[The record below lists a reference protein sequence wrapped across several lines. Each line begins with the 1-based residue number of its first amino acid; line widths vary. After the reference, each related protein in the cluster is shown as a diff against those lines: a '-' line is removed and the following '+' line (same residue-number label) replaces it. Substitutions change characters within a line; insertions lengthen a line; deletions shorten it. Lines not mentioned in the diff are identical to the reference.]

1 MLRSFIKKNQR
12 EGMNMETILF
22 SKTDKIK
29 IVTFAAVAFGLPWL
43 LLPQIRVEGILA
55 YNIPAS
61 YMMILPTFGII
72 LGRIICERKIHG
84 WFHWIYT
91 IAFIESTA
99 VMVLCAAKVIT
110 GKAADDMLTVSSMAL
125 SIVLLLGRMID
136 EQELYPF
143 KDLKKAIGIHI
154 MFVAIAQISNLPQL
168 IHAGALRTADE
179 IVSNLLFAP
188 IDIFVVQSIYFFGEE
203 YAWRGCLQGW
213 LQNIFGKRMGVILL
227 GIIWELWH
235 MPLWFQI
242 SEPGQGKL
250 IVLLVL
256 MRMPY
261 VIALAVFLGWAYMKT
276 NNIWLC
282 VLIHGVNNAAG
293 AAFDSDLVTVAD
305 TVESV
310 SVFDGIMTAVAVIVM
325 LLFLF
330 TKEYRKGER
339 V

>member
-1 MLRSFIKKNQR
+1 
-12 EGMNMETILF
+12 MNMETILF

-143 KDLKKAIGIHI
+143 KDLKKAIGIYI
-154 MFVAIAQISNLPQL
+154 MFVAIAQIQTFRSLYMPEPCARQMRLFPIYCLCQSTFSWCKVYIFSGKNM
-168 IHAGALRTADE
+168 HGGGACRDGCRIYSGSAWA
-179 IVSNLLFAP
+179 LFCWESYGSCG
-188 IDIFVVQSIYFFGEE
+188 ICRCGSRSLS
-203 YAWRGCLQGW
+203 RGRG
-213 LQNIFGKRMGVILL
+213 
-227 GIIWELWH
+227 
-235 MPLWFQI
+235 
-242 SEPGQGKL
+242 S
-250 IVLLVL
+250 
-256 MRMPY
+256 
-261 VIALAVFLGWAYMKT
+261 
-276 NNIWLC
+276 
-282 VLIHGVNNAAG
+282 
-293 AAFDSDLVTVAD
+293 
-305 TVESV
+305 
-310 SVFDGIMTAVAVIVM
+310 
-325 LLFLF
+325 
-330 TKEYRKGER
+330 
-339 V
+339 

>member
-1 MLRSFIKKNQR
+1 
-12 EGMNMETILF
+12 METILF

-29 IVTFAAVAFGLPWL
+29 IVTFVAVAFGLPWL

-143 KDLKKAIGIHI
+143 KDLKKAIGIYI

-168 IHAGALRTADE
+168 IHAGPCARQMRLFP
-179 IVSNLLFAP
+179 IYCFAP

-203 YAWRGCLQGW
+203 YAWRGCLQGR
-213 LQNIFGKRMGVILL
+213 LQNIFGEAHGRYFAGNHMG
-227 GIIWELWH
+227 
-235 MPLWFQI
+235 
-242 SEPGQGKL
+242 
-250 IVLLVL
+250 
-256 MRMPY
+256 
-261 VIALAVFLGWAYMKT
+261 
-276 NNIWLC
+276 
-282 VLIHGVNNAAG
+282 
-293 AAFDSDLVTVAD
+293 
-305 TVESV
+305 
-310 SVFDGIMTAVAVIVM
+310 AVAYAAVVPD
-325 LLFLF
+325 L
-330 TKEYRKGER
+330 
-339 V
+339 

>member
-1 MLRSFIKKNQR
+1 
-12 EGMNMETILF
+12 MNMETILF

-143 KDLKKAIGIHI
+143 KDLKKAIGIYI

-179 IVSNLLFAP
+179 IVSYLLICANRHFRGAKYIFFRGRICMAGVPAGTAAEYIREAHGRYFA
-188 IDIFVVQSIYFFGEE
+188 G
-203 YAWRGCLQGW
+203 
-213 LQNIFGKRMGVILL
+213 NHMG
-227 GIIWELWH
+227 
-235 MPLWFQI
+235 
-242 SEPGQGKL
+242 
-250 IVLLVL
+250 
-256 MRMPY
+256 
-261 VIALAVFLGWAYMKT
+261 
-276 NNIWLC
+276 
-282 VLIHGVNNAAG
+282 
-293 AAFDSDLVTVAD
+293 
-305 TVESV
+305 
-310 SVFDGIMTAVAVIVM
+310 AVAYAAVVPD
-325 LLFLF
+325 L
-330 TKEYRKGER
+330 
-339 V
+339 